1 MGPILAMDITFKHT
15 YVIFT
20 LLIIAFYVH
29 HVISSMSNLCQIHVK
44 SMSNPCHFHVI
55 SMSHPF
61 WDTFFTILTF
71 DSPQRV
77 NYESSLKIIII
88 KLDCE
93 AVLSCLI
100 SIINIVHIKQSYIF
114 NKFKRYVF
122 KNANHIRFIFGSP
135 GLRSDPWKLFRV
147 QLLQIIISIF
157 LGMIEEFGDSIL
169 LINLSWSQNY
179 SWWVWNLIQSHVFF
193 LKSIQNLGRYL
204 RLSWIYINYLFI
216 NKLDTINLEEKFPL
230 SNQDKSFF
238 GRHSILLLED
248 C

>member
-1 MGPILAMDITFKHT
+1 MCI
-15 YVIFT
+15 
-20 LLIIAFYVH
+20 
-29 HVISSMSNLCQIHVK
+29 MSYHPCQIYVK
-44 SMSNPCHFHVI
+44 SMSNPCQIHVI
-55 SMSHPF
+55 SMSYPCHIHF
-61 WDTFFTILTF
+61 ETLFFTILTF

-93 AVLSCLI
+93 AAVLSCLI

-179 SWWVWNLIQSHVFF
+179 S
-193 LKSIQNLGRYL
+193 
-204 RLSWIYINYLFI
+204 
-216 NKLDTINLEEKFPL
+216 
-230 SNQDKSFF
+230 
-238 GRHSILLLED
+238 
-248 C
+248 